1 MILLLLLLPCV
12 LEESLASVLVLFLP
26 MKRAIMTPKA
36 GYSPPFLGPDRTPA
50 TATTNASQKRFV
62 LAAQL
67 GKIVLSSY

>member
-1 MILLLLLLPCV
+1 
-12 LEESLASVLVLFLP
+12 
-26 MKRAIMTPKA
+26 MTPKA
-36 GYSPPFLGPDRTPA
+36 GYFPPFLGPDRTPA

>member
-1 MILLLLLLPCV
+1 
-12 LEESLASVLVLFLP
+12 